1 MINHLK
7 TKNHEDFL
15 KNYKDDDMEM
25 IPKLTSVWTKQ
36 EAKIDLQKQLDS
48 RLVKIM
54 VRQNI
59 ATPFFDDQDL
69 HEIVK
74 LAFPD
79 QKIFGRKH
87 FTRN

>member
-1 MINHLK
+1 
-7 TKNHEDFL
+7 
-15 KNYKDDDMEM
+15 
-25 IPKLTSVWTKQ
+25 
-36 EAKIDLQKQLDS
+36 LDS

-79 QKIFGRKH
+79 QKVNHKIL
-87 FTRN
+87 T